1 MSESQ
6 PKLERKLSLLHA
18 TAINMI
24 DMVGIGPFMVL
35 SLVAGKM
42 GGPYFLYAW
51 IAGAILSFLDAMVWS
66 QLGAAFPKAGGSFN
80 FLNEGYGGK
89 AGKILSFLFVWQ
101 TMIQAPLVIASAA
114 IGFSAYAEYIF
125 HFNNIWLEKA
135 LSGAVVI
142 MVIALLYRKV
152 ASIGKISVALW
163 VIVLGTIF
171 WIIGGGIAHGH
182 FLEPIK
188 HINDGLIVNDIFSLK
203 NGFFA
208 ALGFASVKT
217 IYSYLGY
224 YNVCHLG
231 GEIKNPSKNIPRS
244 MFISIAGIAIL
255 YLAMNI
261 SVSSVLPFEELT
273 KQIETPSGLEYN
285 KYVVSSFIET
295 LYGHK
300 AGIIVTILI
309 LIVAFSSV
317 FSATLGYSRI
327 PYAAAQN
334 KNFFPYFATLHP
346 TLKFPH
352 RSLLVLGGIAFV
364 FSLLFRLETVIGGII
379 AMRIIIQFIGQAI
392 GLLILHKRKGK
403 AFFPWRMPL
412 YPLPLLLAISIWGAI
427 FYSTG
432 KIMMIS
438 SIVVISV
445 GLIAYFVARKMKWI
459 GEEPTTEITDA
470 KA

>member
-1 MSESQ
+1 MSASQ

-66 QLGAAFPKAGGSFN
+66 QLGAALPKAGGSFN

-89 AGKILSFLFVWQ
+89 TGKLLSFLFVWQ

-163 VIVLGTIF
+163 IIVLGTIL
-171 WIIGGGIAHGH
+171 WIIFGGIAHGN

-188 HINDGLIVNDIFSLK
+188 HINDGLILNDVFTLK

-334 KNFFPYFATLHP
+334 KNFFPYFAKLHP
-346 TLKFPH
+346 TLNFPH
-352 RSLLVLGGIAFV
+352 RSLLVLGAIAFV

-392 GLLILHKRKGK
+392 GLLILYKRKGK

-412 YPLPLLLAISIWGAI
+412 YPLPLLLAITIWGAL

-432 KIMMIS
+432 KVMMLS
-438 SIVVISV
+438 SAVVISL
-445 GLIAYFVARKMKWI
+445 GLIAYFIANKKKWI
-459 GEEPTTEITDA
+459 GAE
-470 KA
+470 KV